1 MSWGSKQAALGE
13 NTKRFLR
20 ERYPT
25 KTAINASADTGLAP
39 AQIERWLEGTS
50 GPSGAALLALTEAYG
65 PEFIAAVLPALRWL
79 DEPVRAARAERLQ
92 ATIAEAQRQLSELQA
107 RQR

>member
-20 ERYPT
+20 ERHPT
-25 KTAINASADTGLAP
+25 KTALNVSADTGLSP

-50 GPSGAALLALTEAYG
+50 GPSGAAMLALTEAYG
-65 PEFIAAVLPALRWL
+65 PQFLAAVLPSLHWL
-79 DEPVRAARAERLQ
+79 DESVRVAKADRLQ
-92 ATIAEAQRQLSELQA
+92 RQMADIERQLAELNST
-107 RQR
+107 R